1 MVAREKDETPIIDL
15 FLQFCSRCQLQNV
28 PNVRVEH
35 VEKHVVLVSIQLHWS
50 QLFSE
55 TGEKLNN
62 VTVIIQQI
70 KCIPDGL
77 VCKIQDQ
84 KGDILSDKMPF
95 CAALYILLFRN
106 CPWTSRCSRCVR
118 RTGRGSADSNLM
130 FSLFCCLLGAPNASC
145 SGQPTCSQV
154 APPLGG
160 PPRTHGA
167 WT

>member
-1 MVAREKDETPIIDL
+1 MVAREEDETPIIDL

-62 VTVIIQQI
+62 VIVIIQQM

-77 VCKIQDQ
+77 VCKILMWHVKVDV
-84 KGDILSDKMPF
+84 LWP
-95 CAALYILLFRN
+95 A
-106 CPWTSRCSRCVR
+106 R
-118 RTGRGSADSNLM
+118 RVSPGSAK
-130 FSLFCCLLGAPNASC
+130 GRV
-145 SGQPTCSQV
+145 QV
-154 APPLGG
+154 HLNMNKY
-160 PPRTHGA
+160 T
-167 WT
+167 